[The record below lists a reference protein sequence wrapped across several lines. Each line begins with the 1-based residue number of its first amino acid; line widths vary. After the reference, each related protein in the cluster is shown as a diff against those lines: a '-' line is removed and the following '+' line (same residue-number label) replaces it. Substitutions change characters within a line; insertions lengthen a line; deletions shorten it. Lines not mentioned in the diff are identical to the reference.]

1 MNKKRNALYGAI
13 YGDIIGRKY
22 EFPKMQ
28 SFPKVES
35 IEAFPEEGGFT
46 DDTLMTLASASYL
59 LGDFNSIEEAY
70 KFIGLKYEGDYYGQ
84 GFKDW
89 LKTPRGTI
97 NNSYA
102 NGSLMRISPFMYF
115 PDSELNS
122 IKSCLCS
129 HNNEESISS
138 VVRLNHLYKGFGYR
152 QISTSIVNENIFK
165 KFEFF
170 NIKALDTI
178 KFIEEAYWYSNNT
191 SETIKK
197 VISFGGDTDTNASII
212 GELMNFTFND
222 LSEDICNYVESKLDE
237 YLLDILKRFNNKVN
251 ANK

>member
-1 MNKKRNALYGAI
+1 MDKKRNALYGAI

-28 SFPKVES
+28 SFPNVED
-35 IEAFPEEGGFT
+35 IEDFPQEGGFT

-59 LGDFNSIEEAY
+59 LGDFNTIEEAY
-70 KFIGLKYEGDYYGQ
+70 KFIGLKYEEDYYGQ

-89 LKTPRGTI
+89 LKTPLGTI

-102 NGSLMRISPFMYF
+102 NGSLMRVSPFMYF
-115 PDSELNS
+115 DNAKLNS

-129 HNNEESISS
+129 HNHEESILS
-138 VVRLNHLYKGFGYR
+138 VVRLSHLYEGSKLR
-152 QISTSIVNENIFK
+152 SISESDVNVGIFK

-178 KFIEEAYWYSNNT
+178 NFIEEAYWYSNST
-191 SETIKK
+191 VETIKK

-222 LSEDICNYVESKLDE
+222 LSDDICNYVESKLDE
-237 YLLDILKRFNNKVN
+237 YLLDILKRFNNRVN